1 MDRHDVEVGEQ
12 GARAIAVAFGL
23 SALAS
28 IGLTV
33 VYALGGQPQVEG
45 ALLGVALGGLGLGF
59 VLWGKRLLPTGPF
72 VEEREPM
79 EVLPADRED
88 LERDLARGDEVV
100 RRRTFLR
107 RALLAALGALAAA
120 AVFPIR
126 SLGPSPG
133 RTLFRTKWRPGSL
146 VTRPDGT
153 PVRVGDLAVGGII
166 TVFPAGHTEAADSQ
180 TVLIRVDPAVLRPL
194 PGRETWSPEGFI
206 AFSKICTHAGC
217 PVGLYE
223 QRTHKLFCPCHQSV
237 FQVLDGAKPA
247 SGPATR
253 ALPQL
258 PLEVDEEG
266 LLRSQRDFDEPVG
279 PDFWDSR

>member
-1 MDRHDVEVGEQ
+1 MDRHDGEVGEPR
-12 GARAIAVAFGL
+12 ARAIGVAFGL

-28 IGLTV
+28 LGLTV

-59 VLWGKRLLPTGPF
+59 VLWGKRLLPAGPF

-79 EVLPADRED
+79 EVVPAERED
-88 LERDLARGDEVV
+88 LDRDLARGGEVV
-100 RRRTFLR
+100 GRRRFLR
-107 RALLAALGALAAA
+107 RSLLAALAALAAA

-133 RTLFRTKWRPGSL
+133 RTLFRTKWRAGSL
-146 VTRPDGT
+146 LTRPDGT
-153 PVRVGDLAVGGII
+153 PVRVGDLAVGGIV
-166 TVFPAGHTEAADSQ
+166 TVFPAGHADAADSQ

-194 PGRETWSPEGFI
+194 PGRETWSPDGFI
-206 AFSKICTHAGC
+206 AFSKVCTHAGC

-223 QRTHKLFCPCHQSV
+223 QRTHELFCPCHQSV
-237 FQVLDGAKPA
+237 FQVLDGARPV

-258 PLEVDEEG
+258 PLEVDG
-266 LLRSQRDFDEPVG
+266 DGNLRSQHDFDEPVG

>member
-1 MDRHDVEVGEQ
+1 MDRHDGEVGER
-12 GARAIAVAFGL
+12 GARAIGVGFGL

-28 IGLTV
+28 LGLTV
-33 VYALGGQPQVEG
+33 VYALGGQPQLEG

-59 VLWGKRLLPTGPF
+59 VLWGKRLLPAGPF

-79 EVLPADRED
+79 EVLAADRED
-88 LERDLARGDEVV
+88 LERDLARGDELVQ
-100 RRRTFLR
+100 RRTFLR

-133 RTLFRTKWRPGSL
+133 RTLFRTAWRPGSL
-146 VTRPDGT
+146 LTRPDGT
-153 PVRVGDLAVGGII
+153 PVRVGDVAVGGII
-166 TVFPAGHTEAADSQ
+166 TVFPAGHAEAADSQ

-223 QRTHKLFCPCHQSV
+223 QRSQELFCPCHQSV
-237 FQVLDGAKPA
+237 FQVLDGAAPS

-258 PLEVDEEG
+258 PLAVDEEG
-266 LLRSQRDFDEPVG
+266 LLRAQRDFDEPVG